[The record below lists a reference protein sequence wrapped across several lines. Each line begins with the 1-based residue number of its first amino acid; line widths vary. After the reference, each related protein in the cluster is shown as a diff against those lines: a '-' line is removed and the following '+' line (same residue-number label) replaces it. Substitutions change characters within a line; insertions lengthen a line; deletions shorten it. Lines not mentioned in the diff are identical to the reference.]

1 MNHRYHLLCT
11 YISKKLGIPPERIG
25 VFGMSHGGY
34 ATMRLMTF
42 PGTVNGNM
50 ASFPFGFGVAVAGF
64 SDIIFEHN
72 HSNIPDWTFLEA
84 GDPVKDSIRLQDRS
98 PINHGEKITGP
109 LLLIHGNHDNRVNI
123 EGSRMMYKKLM
134 DLKKP
139 VDFLEV
145 EGQGHGFKG
154 LENNMLYY
162 KTIFSF
168 LEKAV

>member
-1 MNHRYHLLCT
+1 
-11 YISKKLGIPPERIG
+11 
-25 VFGMSHGGY
+25 
-34 ATMRLMTF
+34 
-42 PGTVNGNM
+42 
-50 ASFPFGFGVAVAGF
+50 
-64 SDIIFEHN
+64 
-72 HSNIPDWTFLEA
+72 
-84 GDPVKDSIRLQDRS
+84 
-98 PINHGEKITGP
+98 
-109 LLLIHGNHDNRVNI
+109 
-123 EGSRMMYKKLM
+123 MMYKKLM